1 MINNKAEIT
10 NALFWHECS
19 SDSIDI
25 LRASPDIQNVQEK
38 IDDKDYSEI
47 YVTHASDQLISNLK
61 SQFKEKMDSLE
72 LDGFYPPMW
81 KINY

>member
-72 LDGFYPPMW
+72 LDGFYPPM
-81 KINY
+81 